1 MKAGFGRTPGRWDL
15 DSPLFEIDRPPRLK
29 AKQPGAL
36 RWEDEARF
44 IRTWFEN
51 PKATGAVSPSG
62 RALSRTMARFVD
74 PGVPGPVIELGPG
87 TGPVTDA
94 LIRRGIAPHRLVLVE
109 YDPAFCK
116 LLARRYPGCT
126 VVQGD
131 AYALGD
137 TLRGVLEEPAA
148 AVVSSLP
155 LLNRPD
161 WERLRLLSQ
170 AFDLLH
176 PDGPFIQFTY
186 GLASPVPKHGAP
198 WTTRF
203 DAKVSAPVWFNLPPA
218 RVWIY
223 RPPGGADGRAAD
235 ADDKPDII
243 DKLKARREKLACELK
258 ERRAKLRDEFLLR
271 SAKMKDGLERRN
283 ARLKAERS
291 TDGRA
296 VEPRRAPRPPQKDIR
311 W

>member
-1 MKAGFGRTPGRWDL
+1 MGGFGRSPGCWDF
-15 DSPLFEIDRPPRLK
+15 DSPLFEIERPPRLK
-29 AKQPGAL
+29 AKQPGAT

-44 IRTWFEN
+44 IKTWFEN

-74 PGVPGPVIELGPG
+74 PGIPGPVVELGPG

-94 LIRRGIAPHRLVLVE
+94 LIRRGISPNRLVLVE
-109 YDPAFCK
+109 FDPAFCK

-131 AYALGD
+131 AYALGG
-137 TLRGVLEEPAA
+137 TLRGVLGEPAA
-148 AVVSSLP
+148 AIVSSLP
-155 LLNRPD
+155 LLNRPE
-161 WERLRLLSQ
+161 WERLRLLAQ

-176 PDGPFIQFTY
+176 PNGPFVQFTY
-186 GLASPVPKHGAP
+186 GLTSPVPKHGAP

-203 DAKVSAPVWFNLPPA
+203 DAKVSAPVWLNLPPA

-223 RPPGGADGRAAD
+223 RPPGHASGTDG
-235 ADDKPDII
+235 KPDVI
-243 DKLKARREKLACELK
+243 DKLKAQREKLLGELK
-258 ERRAKLRDEFLLR
+258 ERRARLRAEFLLR
-271 SAKMKDGLERRN
+271 SAKMRDGLERRS
-283 ARLKAERS
+283 ARVRAERLL
-291 TDGRA
+291 DGR
-296 VEPRRAPRPPQKDIR
+296 VVKPRRKPPARRKDAE